1 MLEGEEM
8 KCKCHPD
15 SPFLWAS
22 NPQDSMFMKD
32 HTFRAKGDTGKSG
45 AQLASDF
52 VEYQRQMGW
61 NPGTIQRLGSRKKE
75 LAVTAYKQ
83 FGIYSRAHPNIKPTK
98 NKHEL

>member
-1 MLEGEEM
+1 M

-22 NPQDSMFMKD
+22 NPRDSMFLKD
-32 HTFRAKGDTGKSG
+32 HTFRAKGEDGKSG
-45 AQLASDF
+45 AQIATDF
-52 VEYQRQMGW
+52 VDSQRQLGKSI
-61 NPGTIQRLGSRKKE
+61 GTIHKLGSRKKDKE

-83 FGIYSRAHPNIKPTK
+83 FGVYSRAAPNVKPSL